1 MELKQ
6 YWNLILRNLKVVI
19 LLSIVFG
26 ALGVLLTV
34 STPKQYSAS
43 SEIFIA
49 TPSSVIDFTALQQG
63 STFAQ
68 QRVISYSRIITGP
81 QTLIPVIDKLG
92 LQLTSTDLAKKI
104 KTSAPLATVLI
115 DIEVSDHS
123 PVVAAAI
130 ANAVALQFGETVKT
144 LEMPQFGDSSGIK
157 VSMVRSAVVPSAPSS
172 PNLKTNLLGGI
183 LLGFLLACV
192 IGIIRQIFDNSVK
205 NVNHL
210 SGKDLLSSILFDKE
224 AATSPLIT
232 NIPNYSIRAE
242 SFRHLRTSLKFPR
255 KEGEC
260 DVIAITSA
268 FPGEGKTTTSI
279 NLAISFAQLGLK
291 VALIEADL
299 RRPSFKKYFGDA
311 EPGAL
316 GLTGV
321 LELIELGKTPKKFEK
336 YFHSFGEEDHCVEWL
351 NFGHVKSNPA
361 ELLESKAMNIL
372 LRGLRQEY
380 DLVVIDTPP
389 AIPVTDASI
398 IATKVDGV
406 LIVAQ
411 AGSTK
416 QSHLAGVL
424 ELIERMG
431 GNVFGV
437 VLNMI
442 PVNTRGEEY
451 GYAYNQYQPKSK
463 YKYGYGYGYG
473 ANEPYGPIILPDG
486 EPHEGALRI
495 PLDVRI
501 KSKIKGR
508 KNIGKGKAASAKP
521 IDFAFEKDIDAF
533 FADMKKKLDQ

>member
-1 MELKQ
+1 
-6 YWNLILRNLKVVI
+6 
-19 LLSIVFG
+19 
-26 ALGVLLTV
+26 
-34 STPKQYSAS
+34 
-43 SEIFIA
+43 
-49 TPSSVIDFTALQQG
+49 
-63 STFAQ
+63 
-68 QRVISYSRIITGP
+68 
-81 QTLIPVIDKLG
+81 
-92 LQLTSTDLAKKI
+92 
-104 KTSAPLATVLI
+104 
-115 DIEVSDHS
+115 
-123 PVVAAAI
+123 
-130 ANAVALQFGETVKT
+130 
-144 LEMPQFGDSSGIK
+144 
-157 VSMVRSAVVPSAPSS
+157 
-172 PNLKTNLLGGI
+172 
-183 LLGFLLACV
+183 
-192 IGIIRQIFDNSVK
+192 
-205 NVNHL
+205 
-210 SGKDLLSSILFDKE
+210 
-224 AATSPLIT
+224 
-232 NIPNYSIRAE
+232 
-242 SFRHLRTSLKFPR
+242 
-255 KEGEC
+255 
-260 DVIAITSA
+260 
-268 FPGEGKTTTSI
+268 
-279 NLAISFAQLGLK
+279 
-291 VALIEADL
+291 
-299 RRPSFKKYFGDA
+299 
-311 EPGAL
+311 
-316 GLTGV
+316 
-321 LELIELGKTPKKFEK
+321 
-336 YFHSFGEEDHCVEWL
+336 
-351 NFGHVKSNPA
+351 
-361 ELLESKAMNIL
+361 MNIL

-442 PVNTRGEEY
+442 PVNARGEEY

-473 ANEPYGPIILPDG
+473 YGANETYGPIILPDG